1 MEFSPSRTSLPTDTA
16 SERWP
21 ISKIRTETVLSR
33 LPIHNLAKRGQVNIQ
48 IVKKNP
54 EGEVTLKWE
63 VSHSDRYGQPRQIAY
78 KLDTIVI
85 NRRIDEAG
93 RPLPRMIC
101 LGSLRDIAEE
111 LELGGDTN
119 KIRRALRQNAFAAI
133 TAKMTY
139 PTAHGTQKRLEADF
153 TRYGVVLTG
162 EKLPDGRRADAVYVI
177 LNEPYREVLNNAPLR
192 PLNYAYLKAL
202 PPAAQRFYEVLSYR
216 VYAAL
221 ASRRPEAR
229 ISYSDYCAF
238 SAQQRYF
245 DYNHFKKQ
253 MYKIHRLHVQS
264 GYLKTVSY
272 AATTDDEGKTDWMMS
287 YVPGPRAEA
296 EFKTFSA
303 RGQHAK
309 TVARPSDLESALG
322 EWSVKNEIHPRR
334 HGAAARATTNQEATE
349 LVRHFHRLARGVDHY
364 ELPAGSREV
373 IQADELLRLYG
384 QETARFVIA
393 LAVKQAQKTNFGMR
407 TFGAIMQYIP
417 EGVAAFELHRKR
429 VAAKTNRDQT
439 KAAERARAEIEYEKG
454 REKLRAL
461 SPAARDALYKEVKAA
476 ILARS
481 SWVKDPD
488 HSPLLGRFLQR
499 MIEAGMIDRLN
510 GESKNSPPA
519 GEAVA

>member
-1 MEFSPSRTSLPTDTA
+1 MDSSTSRTSVPIVTA
-16 SERWP
+16 TEQWP

-33 LPIHNLAKRGQVNIQ
+33 LPIHNLAKRGQVSIQ
-48 IVKKNP
+48 VVKKNP

-139 PTAHGTQKRLEADF
+139 PTADGTQKRLEADF
-153 TRYGVVLTG
+153 TRYGVVFTG

-221 ASRRPEAR
+221 ATRRPEAR

-245 DYNHFKKQ
+245 DYDHFKKQ

-264 GYLKTVSY
+264 GYLKKIRY

-296 EFKTFSA
+296 EFEKFSA
-303 RGQHAK
+303 RAQHPK
-309 TVARPSDLESALG
+309 PVARPSDLESALG
-322 EWSVKNEIHPRR
+322 EWSVKNEIRPRR
-334 HGAAARATTNQEATE
+334 DKVAIGATASEEAAE
-349 LVRHFHRLARGVDHY
+349 LVRHFHRVARGVDHY

-373 IQADELLRLYG
+373 IQANELLRLYG
-384 QETARFVIA
+384 PEAARFVVAHA
-393 LAVKQAQKTNFGMR
+393 LKQAQKTNFGMR

-417 EGVAAFELHRKR
+417 EGVAGFELHRDR
-429 VAAKTNRDQT
+429 LATRANREQT
-439 KAAERARAEIEYEKG
+439 KADENARAKELYEKG
-454 REKLRAL
+454 REKLRTL
-461 SPAARDALYKEVKAA
+461 SPTVRDALYKEVKAG

-488 HSPLLGRFLQR
+488 NSPLLGRFLER
-499 MIEAGMIDRLN
+499 MIEAGMIDRVN
-510 GESKNSPPA
+510 REGKNPPPA
-519 GEAVA
+519 VAA